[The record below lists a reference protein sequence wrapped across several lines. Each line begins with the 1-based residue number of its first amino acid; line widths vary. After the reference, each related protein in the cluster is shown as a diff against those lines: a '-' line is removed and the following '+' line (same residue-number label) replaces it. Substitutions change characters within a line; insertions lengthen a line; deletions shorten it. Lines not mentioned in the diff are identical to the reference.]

1 MKLPRTQRQK
11 EVFDYLVRFL
21 ERRGYIPSY
30 TQIAKHIGVRSRAT
44 VAKHI
49 KALERLGLI
58 TIHNQ
63 DGSFALVINEQET
76 QPPPPPPAPE
86 FEWVWEIPMAGVIA
100 AGQPLE
106 VVPDGDLI
114 AVPRFLLGRV
124 KPGNVYALKVQGD
137 SMIDEHIC
145 DGDIALIEDR
155 PEAHDGEIVVAL
167 VDETHATLKRLYRH
181 GAEVELRPANSQLES
196 IRVPAERVRVR
207 GIFRALLR
215 PSN

>member
-63 DGSFALVINEQET
+63 DGAFALVINEQET
-76 QPPPPPPAPE
+76 QPPPPPE
-86 FEWVWEIPMAGVIA
+86 SELLWEIPMAGVIA

-114 AVPRFLLGRV
+114 AVPRFLLKRV
-124 KPGNVYALKVQGD
+124 KPENVYALKVQGD

>member
-58 TIHNQ
+58 TLHNQ
-63 DGSFALVINEQET
+63 DGAFALVINGQET
-76 QPPPPPPAPE
+76 QPPPPPE
-86 FEWVWEIPMAGVIA
+86 SELLWEIPMAGVIA

-114 AVPRFLLGRV
+114 AVPRFLLGSV
-124 KPGNVYALKVQGD
+124 KPENVYALKVQGD

-145 DGDIALIEDR
+145 DGDIALIENR

-167 VDETHATLKRLYRH
+167 LDETHATLKRLYRH
-181 GAEVELRPANSQLES
+181 GAEVELRPANSKLES
-196 IRVPAERVRVR
+196 IRVPADQVRVQ
-207 GIFRALLR
+207 GIFCALLR

>member
-63 DGSFALVINEQET
+63 DGAFALVINEQET
-76 QPPPPPPAPE
+76 QPPPPPPPE
-86 FEWVWEIPMAGVIA
+86 SELLWEIPMAGVIA

-124 KPGNVYALKVQGD
+124 KPENVYALKVQGD

-167 VDETHATLKRLYRH
+167 VDETHATLKRLYRR

>member
-1 MKLPRTQRQK
+1 MKRPRTQRQK
-11 EVFDYLVRFL
+11 EVFDYIVSFL

-30 TQIAKHIGVRSRAT
+30 TQIAKHLGVSSRAT

-63 DGSFALVINEQET
+63 DGSFALVINDQEPA
-76 QPPPPPPAPE
+76 PPSPPPPAE
-86 FEWVWEIPMAGVIA
+86 FELLWEIPMAGRIA

-106 VVPDGDLI
+106 VVPDGELI
-114 AVPRFLLGRV
+114 AVPRFLLRRA
-124 KPGNVYALKVQGD
+124 KPENVYALKVQGD

-145 DGDIALIEDR
+145 DGDIALIESR
-155 PEAHDGEIVVAL
+155 PDANDGEIVVAL

-181 GAEVELRPANSQLES
+181 GAEVELRPSNSQLES
-196 IRVPAERVRVR
+196 IRIAADRVRVR

>member
-63 DGSFALVINEQET
+63 DGAFALVINEQET
-76 QPPPPPPAPE
+76 QPPPPLE
-86 FEWVWEIPMAGVIA
+86 SELLWEIPMAGIIA

-114 AVPRFLLGRV
+114 AVPRFLLPRV
-124 KPGNVYALKVQGD
+124 KPENVYALKVQGD

>member
-63 DGSFALVINEQET
+63 DGAFALVINEQET
-76 QPPPPPPAPE
+76 QPPPPPPSE
-86 FEWVWEIPMAGVIA
+86 SELLWEIPMAGVIA

-124 KPGNVYALKVQGD
+124 KPENVYALKVQGD

>member
-86 FEWVWEIPMAGVIA
+86 FEWLWEIPMSGVIA

>member
-63 DGSFALVINEQET
+63 DGAFALVINEQET
-76 QPPPPPPAPE
+76 QPPPPPSDSE
-86 FEWVWEIPMAGVIA
+86 LLWEIPMAGVIA

-124 KPGNVYALKVQGD
+124 KPENVYALKVQGD